1 MKAKL
6 KMAPHCN
13 VNLDPLSGVCP
24 AAHSAQKDQMEVT
37 QDVGQRLEQDCLL
50 QQSAM
55 GSRSRVY
62 PGNKVLLTPGE
73 ESKKPGNPES
83 IPLSAQIRPHIP
95 QASISLYEYSMG
107 PCAGVSSLPASPKA
121 LQKTETPG
129 HNSLTSCLQVRQ
141 ALGYGR

>member
-83 IPLSAQIRPHIP
+83 IPLSAGVRPHIP
-95 QASISLYEYSMG
+95 QASTNTHWVRVQVSHLSLHH
-107 PCAGVSSLPASPKA
+107 PKHCKRLRPLATIPSPPVCK
-121 LQKTETPG
+121 
-129 HNSLTSCLQVRQ
+129 
-141 ALGYGR
+141 